1 MPALRSIYLP
11 ESLEP
16 SARCIEPLQLV
27 GTAVITV
34 VFIVWMEADVDVVS
48 C

>member
-1 MPALRSIYLP
+1 MPALRFIYLP

-16 SARCIEPLQLV
+16 SARCVEPLRLV
-27 GTAVITV
+27 GPAVITV
-34 VFIVWMEADVDVVS
+34 VFIVWMEADVDAVS